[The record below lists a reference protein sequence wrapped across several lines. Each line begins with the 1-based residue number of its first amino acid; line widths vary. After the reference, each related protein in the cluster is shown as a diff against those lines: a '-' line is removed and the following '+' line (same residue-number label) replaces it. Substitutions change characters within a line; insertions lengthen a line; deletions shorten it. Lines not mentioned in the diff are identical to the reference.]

1 MSLPTMEEGTVTGI
15 LRKLPPVNPIPMKR
29 NIPTKEGEKVRL
41 QGEWEL
47 KT

>member
-1 MSLPTMEEGTVTGI
+1 MSPPTMKERTVTGI
-15 LRKLPPVNPIPMKR
+15 LQKLPPVNPILMKR

-41 QGEWEL
+41 EGEWEL